1 MATWFAA
8 GRLLAA
14 AALCLVLVAAP
25 ALAAGQVAIDSRPS
39 GAGVWLNGRAAGSTP
54 LVLDAPAGTYQ
65 VQVRMSGR
73 ETRSFSVRVVDGLT
87 TKRTVRLG
95 PAAAAPGELRVTT
108 RPAGAALYL
117 DGRALGAS
125 PIYVHG
131 LTAGRYRL
139 SAAWPDGRTAS
150 RTVTIHAGLTSS
162 TALGAPPVAKA
173 AAPRRPAAPPVAERP
188 RPPQPVAQAER
199 PKPVPQTATAPVPA
213 PMRAAAPARQ
223 APPPAV
229 TPAAVAPAAPA
240 EPPTLEPA
248 APIDAPSVAPWPL
261 PSFQEVLF
269 GALMAALL
277 AVVGW
282 HLARRRRTPVGE
294 AAPAWYPARP
304 ARGVMAWQGEGAPD
318 AASASAIAAMAEGRW
333 HEGADT
339 LWAALSTQLGSAWHY
354 YHVGLALHQA
364 GRLHEAENAYRTA
377 IQIAPDWEAPHFNLA
392 VALEAM
398 GQRPQAVIA
407 YRQLLEAH
415 PTHADA
421 LFNLGHL
428 YHGLRMHHQAIVH
441 WQAARKLAPK
451 DAAVRQ
457 NLKLL
462 KRIAR
467 TEAAR
472 RPKRVPIQERRAS

>member
-8 GRLLAA
+8 GRGLAA
-14 AALCLVLVAAP
+14 AALCLATGAAP
-25 ALAAGQVAIDSRPS
+25 AWAAGQLAIDSRPA
-39 GAGVWLNGRAAGSTP
+39 GAGVWLNGRAAGTTP

-65 VQVRMSGR
+65 VQVRMNGR
-73 ETRSFSVRVVDGLT
+73 EARTFSARVVDGLT
-87 TKRTVRLG
+87 TKRSVRLG

-131 LTAGRYRL
+131 LSAGRYRL
-139 SAAWPDGRTAS
+139 SASWPDGRTAS

-162 TALGAPPVAKA
+162 TALGAPPAAKA
-173 AAPRRPAAPPVAERP
+173 AAPRRPETPPVAE
-188 RPPQPVAQAER
+188 PPVVQSER
-199 PKPVPQTATAPVPA
+199 PKPAPQAMAPQKPAPVK
-213 PMRAAAPARQ
+213 AAAPAPA
-223 APPPAV
+223 APPLAVEPAPAV
-229 TPAAVAPAAPA
+229 PDVQVDSRPVAVAPATDAPA
-240 EPPTLEPA
+240 
-248 APIDAPSVAPWPL
+248 PSPR

-282 HLARRRRTPVGE
+282 HLARRRRRPAGE

-304 ARGVMAWQGEGAPD
+304 ARGVMGWQGEGAPD
-318 AASASAIAAMAEGRW
+318 AASAGAIAAMAAGRW
-333 HEGADT
+333 HEGADA

-472 RPKRVPIQERRAS
+472 RPKRSPMQERRAS

>member
-1 MATWFAA
+1 VATWFAA

-14 AALCLVLVAAP
+14 AAIGLLLAAAP
-25 ALAAGQVAIDSRPS
+25 ASAAGQLAIDSRPS
-39 GAGVWLNGRAAGSTP
+39 GASVWLNGRVAGATP

-73 ETRSFSVRVVDGLT
+73 EARSFSARVVDGLT
-87 TKRTVRLG
+87 TKRSVRLG

-108 RPAGAALYL
+108 RPAGATLYL

-131 LTAGRYRL
+131 LSAGRYRL
-139 SAAWPDGRTAS
+139 SASWPDGRTAS
-150 RTVTIHAGLTSS
+150 RTVVVHAGLTSS
-162 TALGAPPVAKA
+162 TALGAPPVAKP
-173 AAPRRPAAPPVAERP
+173 AAPRRPEAPPVAERP
-188 RPPQPVAQAER
+188 RPPQPAAEPER
-199 PKPVPQTATAPVPA
+199 PKQAPRAVAAAQPA
-213 PMRAAAPARQ
+213 PAPAAAQPM
-223 APPPAV
+223 PPA
-229 TPAAVAPAAPA
+229 TPRPVEPAPAAPVV
-240 EPPTLEPA
+240 EPEAPTPA
-248 APIDAPSVAPWPL
+248 IAGSSSAPWPL
-261 PSFQEVLF
+261 PSFQELLF

-277 AVVGW
+277 AVVGG
-282 HLARRRRTPVGE
+282 HLARRRRHPADE

-304 ARGVMAWQGEGAPD
+304 ARGVMAWHGEGAPD
-318 AASASAIAAMAEGRW
+318 EASASAIAAMADGRW
-333 HEGADT
+333 HEGADAIWT
-339 LWAALSTQLGSAWHY
+339 ALSTQLGSAWHY

-364 GRLHEAENAYRTA
+364 GRLQEAENAYRTA
-377 IQIAPDWEAPHFNLA
+377 IQIAPDWEASHFNLA

-472 RPKRVPIQERRAS
+472 RPKRPPMQERRAG